1 MCSSDRL
8 RSLQLALGCVII
20 ERTWRHHSAADEA
33 AANSTELVNDIAE
46 SEWREPSA
54 WSLSSRLRPRP
65 WTETG
70 TPSVQLLL
78 LALDVL
84 GVVTLGRQASIFAW
98 SRCQRRSAPGRKVS
112 PQGEGLRDSECQ
124 TTKWEGVCGRCE
136 KMSRDL
142 EEVLAALRTE
152 QKRCGDL
159 QIEAQETRCQLVAAR
174 ERLIELGRE
183 ARVQKAQ
190 NDVQVGRLERA
201 LKERNGIETE
211 RRRAESKLKVLE
223 TQRDVDIQTLQ
234 DHQEEI
240 RGLKLQLSA
249 RVEQETVVQSAHTK
263 PNKESS
269 TGVAVWQKARVFEE
283 RIHGKSEAKQA
294 TKTNPE
300 DPKSG
305 DGNRDDHNDCGF
317 IVRECRASPRSPNSQ
332 MREKLAKARSRV
344 ERLTEAK
351 DAEPETEPKLCCEQP
366 REGHAEDSPSSSASN
381 CTASL
386 SPRPDPDNWPVSE
399 SRQSSEA
406 CPKGAG
412 PVPELQLG
420 VLRQDGTA

>member
-1 MCSSDRL
+1 VFVGSVML

-20 ERTWRHHSAADEA
+20 ERAWRHHSAADEA
-33 AANSTELVNDIAE
+33 AAAANSTESSRLVKDIAE
-46 SEWREPSA
+46 SEGREDGWDGSA
-54 WSLSSRLRPRP
+54 WSLSSRP
-65 WTETG
+65 WTPWTPWSETG
-70 TPSVQLLL
+70 TPSLQLLL

-84 GVVTLGRQASIFAW
+84 GVITLGRQASTFAW
-98 SRCQRRSAPGRKVS
+98 SRCQRRSRAPGRKVS
-112 PQGEGLRDSECQ
+112 QQGEGLRDSECQ

-136 KMSRDL
+136 KTSRDL
-142 EEVLAALRTE
+142 EEVLDALRAE

-201 LKERNGIETE
+201 LKERNGIEAE

-249 RVEQETVVQSAHTK
+249 RAEQANLVQSAHTK

-283 RIHGKSEAKQA
+283 RIHEKSEARQA
-294 TKTNPE
+294 TMTNPNPE
-300 DPKSG
+300 
-305 DGNRDDHNDCGF
+305 
-317 IVRECRASPRSPNSQ
+317 ECRASPRSPNSQ
-332 MREKLAKARSRV
+332 MREKLAKARSRI
-344 ERLTEAK
+344 ERLAEAK
-351 DAEPETEPKLCCEQP
+351 DAEPETEPKLCSEQP
-366 REGHAEDSPSSSASN
+366 REGRAEDSPSSSASN

-386 SPRPDPDNWPVSE
+386 SPRPDPDNWPVSD

-412 PVPELQLG
+412 PCVPELQLG
-420 VLRQDGTA
+420 VLCQDGT

>member
-1 MCSSDRL
+1 
-8 RSLQLALGCVII
+8 
-20 ERTWRHHSAADEA
+20 
-33 AANSTELVNDIAE
+33 
-46 SEWREPSA
+46 
-54 WSLSSRLRPRP
+54 
-65 WTETG
+65 
-70 TPSVQLLL
+70 
-78 LALDVL
+78 
-84 GVVTLGRQASIFAW
+84 
-98 SRCQRRSAPGRKVS
+98 
-112 PQGEGLRDSECQ
+112 
-124 TTKWEGVCGRCE
+124 
-136 KMSRDL
+136 
-142 EEVLAALRTE
+142 
-152 QKRCGDL
+152 
-159 QIEAQETRCQLVAAR
+159 AQETRCQLVAAR

-190 NDVQVGRLERA
+190 NDVQVGHGIPAAHDFFSQRPPSAEVGRLERA

-300 DPKSG
+300 DPKSC

-332 MREKLAKARSRV
+332 MREKLAKAVEASLLDSR
-344 ERLTEAK
+344 EGFSFSAGEEQSREAHRGEDQGDGGGGCNGCTFHLPARPPLRRRMRNRRPSQSLK
-351 DAEPETEPKLCCEQP
+351 LGHGREEPKIFWAL
-366 REGHAEDSPSSSASN
+366 GLAAVAGGFVVSS
-381 CTASL
+381 
-386 SPRPDPDNWPVSE
+386 
-399 SRQSSEA
+399 
-406 CPKGAG
+406 
-412 PVPELQLG
+412 LG
-420 VLRQDGTA
+420 RATRKARAAWGLWS

>member
-1 MCSSDRL
+1 MVSA
-8 RSLQLALGCVII
+8 SLK
-20 ERTWRHHSAADEA
+20 SA
-33 AANSTELVNDIAE
+33 
-46 SEWREPSA
+46 
-54 WSLSSRLRPRP
+54 SL
-65 WTETG
+65 
-70 TPSVQLLL
+70 
-78 LALDVL
+78 
-84 GVVTLGRQASIFAW
+84 
-98 SRCQRRSAPGRKVS
+98 
-112 PQGEGLRDSECQ
+112 
-124 TTKWEGVCGRCE
+124 
-136 KMSRDL
+136 
-142 EEVLAALRTE
+142 
-152 QKRCGDL
+152 KR
-159 QIEAQETRCQLVAAR
+159 
-174 ERLIELGRE
+174 LGRE

-190 NDVQVGRLERA
+190 NDVQVGHGIPAAHDFFSQRPPSAEVGRLERA

-332 MREKLAKARSRV
+332 MREKLAKAVEASLLDSR
-344 ERLTEAK
+344 EGFSFSAGEEQSREAHRGEDQGDGGGGCNGCTFHLPARPASEAK
-351 DAEPETEPKLCCEQP
+351 DAEPETEPKPEAWTWQGGAQNLLGLGPWGGCGRLCCEQP
-366 REGHAEDSPSSSASN
+366 REGHAEGQGCLGSLELARLHHKAMPHCPRSLKWSVPDFADSPSSSASN

-386 SPRPDPDNWPVSE
+386 SPRPVLWAELLIVLDVLACF
-399 SRQSSEA
+399 SR
-406 CPKGAG
+406 
-412 PVPELQLG
+412 
-420 VLRQDGTA
+420 T